1 MNEGQVVI
9 TSPETGAIAPEP
21 TNPQSVVPSDNT
33 SERPAWLPEKFQS
46 TEELA
51 KAYAELEN
59 KLGQRGQT
67 EEQIQESL
75 PNESLPPDFSKFGS
89 EYLQNGR
96 LSDQSYDELASRGI
110 PREVVDAYISGQQAI
125 QDREVN
131 TVMTDIGGKDNFQ
144 ALSKWA
150 ASNLSQDEL
159 DAYNAMVMGGNL
171 QQARM
176 AVKGLYAQYV
186 AGNSE
191 PNLLGG
197 VTGRH
202 SSVDG
207 FRSTAEVI
215 QAMKDPRYQ
224 SDEAYRKDVQG
235 RLAVS
240 EII

>member
-21 TNPQSVVPSDNT
+21 TNPQSVAPSDNT
-33 SERPAWLPEKFQS
+33 TERPAWLPEKFQS

-51 KAYAELEN
+51 KAYAELES
-59 KLGQRGQT
+59 KLGNRGQA
-67 EEQIQESL
+67 EEKIQESL
-75 PNESLPPDFSKFGS
+75 PNEQLPPDFSKFGS
-89 EYLQNGR
+89 EYMQNGR
-96 LSDQSYDELASRGI
+96 LSDQSYEELASRGI
-110 PREVVDAYISGQQAI
+110 PREVVDAYISGQQAV
-125 QDREVN
+125 QEREVN
-131 TVMTDIGGKDNFQ
+131 TVMTDIGGKENFD

-176 AVKGLYAQYV
+176 AVKGLYAQYLS
-186 AGNSE
+186 GNSE
-191 PNLLGG
+191 PSLLGG
-197 VTGRH
+197 NTGRY
-202 SSVDG
+202 SGDG

-224 SDEAYRKDVQG
+224 NDEAYRKDVQN
-235 RLAVS
+235 RLSVS

>member
-9 TSPETGAIAPEP
+9 TSPESGAVAPEP

-33 SERPAWLPEKFQS
+33 TERPAWLPQKFQN

-51 KAYAELEN
+51 RAYSELES
-59 KLGQRGQT
+59 KLGNRGT
-67 EEQIQESL
+67 PEEQLQESL
-75 PNESLPPDFSKFGS
+75 PNEQLPPDFSKFGS

-110 PREVVDAYISGQQAI
+110 PREVVDAYISGQQAV
-125 QDREVN
+125 QEREVN
-131 TVMTDIGGKDNFQ
+131 TVMTDIGGKENFD

-176 AVKGLYAQYV
+176 AVKGLYAQYLS
-186 AGNSE
+186 GSSE
-191 PNLLGG
+191 PSLLGG
-197 VTGRH
+197 STGRY
-202 SSVDG
+202 SGDG

-224 SDEAYRKDVQG
+224 NDEAYRKDVQN
-235 RLAVS
+235 RLSVS

>member
-9 TSPETGAIAPEP
+9 TSPESGAIAPEP

-33 SERPAWLPEKFQS
+33 TERPAWLPEKFQNS
-46 TEELA
+46 EELA
-51 KAYAELEN
+51 RAYTELES
-59 KLGQRGQT
+59 KLGQRGKA
-67 EEQIQESL
+67 EEPLPESL
-75 PNESLPPDFSKFGS
+75 PNEQLPPDFSKFGN

-96 LSDQSYDELASRGI
+96 LSDQSYNDLASKGI
-110 PREVVDAYISGQQAI
+110 PREVVDAYIAGQQAV
-125 QDREVN
+125 QDREVSA
-131 TVMTDIGGKDNFQ
+131 VMSDIGGQENFQ

-150 ASNLSQDEL
+150 ASNLSQEEL
-159 DAYNAMVMGGNL
+159 DAYNTMVTGGNV

-176 AVKGLYAQYV
+176 AVKGLYAQYLSGSNEPRLIG
-186 AGNSE
+186 GN
-191 PNLLGG
+191 
-197 VTGRH
+197 TGRH

-215 QAMKDPRYQ
+215 NAMKDPRYQ